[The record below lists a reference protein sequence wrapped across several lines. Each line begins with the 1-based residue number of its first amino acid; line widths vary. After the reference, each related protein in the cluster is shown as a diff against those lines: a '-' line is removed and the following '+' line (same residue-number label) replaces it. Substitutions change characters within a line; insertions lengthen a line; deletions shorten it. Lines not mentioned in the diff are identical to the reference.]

1 MTARFLLQRKEYT
14 CCSPLNAMFFLTICC
29 IADEYPDEGLKKL
42 LVFITGTSQVPA
54 LGFMPEASV
63 TFRHKCDLQADDP
76 TVEFPVANTCANT
89 IALPCSVHTYSVFK
103 DRMQAAVDI
112 NVFTAE

>member
-1 MTARFLLQRKEYT
+1 MLHACLCHLIR
-14 CCSPLNAMFFLTICC
+14 CFFLMICG
-29 IADEYPDEGLKKL
+29 IADENPDEGLKNL

-76 TVEFPVANTCANT
+76 TVEFPVANTCANR
-89 IALPCSVHTYSVFK
+89 ISLPCSVHSYSVFK
-103 DRMQAAVDI
+103 DRMQAAVDV